1 MTKRALLVGI
11 NYPGTDYALNG
22 CVNDV
27 LLMSD
32 LITTHFGFTDAKNRR
47 MLVDS
52 SATTDNILERLE
64 WLVDGCSPGDVLF
77 FHYSGHG
84 SQMINQNYDD
94 PDFYVDGL
102 DEVICPVD
110 INWRN
115 KVIRDDDLK
124 RIFDKVP
131 AGVNLTVILDCCHSG
146 GGIDSIN
153 RYYPL
158 GLRRFVAHHPD
169 STPNKSRL
177 MQAPPDIL
185 NRGLALGLKSKPR
198 KVQSGE
204 ASSAFL
210 VSGCGESQTSSDTF
224 INNIYAGAATF
235 FIAKSLKDN
244 NFDLSYSDLIDV
256 TTGLLIDAGYEQ
268 QPELNGRSDLFQS
281 KFLQP
286 LV

>member
-11 NYPGTDYALNG
+11 NYPGTEHELNG
-22 CVNDV
+22 CVNDA
-27 LLMSD
+27 LIMSD
-32 LITTHFGFTDAKNRR
+32 LITTHFDFIDAKNRR

-131 AGVNLTVILDCCHSG
+131 DGVSVTVILDCCHSG
-146 GGIDSIN
+146 GGLDSLT
-153 RYYPL
+153 RYQPL
-158 GLRRFVAHHPD
+158 GLKRFVP
-169 STPNKSRL
+169 TPAVSPNRSRYL
-177 MQAPPDIL
+177 PMPPDIA
-185 NRGLALGLKSKPR
+185 NRGIGLGLRSKPR
-198 KVQSGE
+198 KVQTRDTST
-204 ASSAFL
+204 AL
-210 VSGCGESQTSSDTF
+210 LISGCGESQISADSY
-224 INNIYAGAATF
+224 INNVYAGAATF
-235 FIAKSLKDN
+235 YIAKSLKDN
-244 NFDLSYSDLIDV
+244 NFEIDYKTLV
-256 TTGLLIDAGYEQ
+256 EKAARSLADAGYSQ
-268 QPELNGRSDLFQS
+268 QPELNGRGDLFS
-281 KFLQP
+281 NRFLQP
-286 LV
+286 LI